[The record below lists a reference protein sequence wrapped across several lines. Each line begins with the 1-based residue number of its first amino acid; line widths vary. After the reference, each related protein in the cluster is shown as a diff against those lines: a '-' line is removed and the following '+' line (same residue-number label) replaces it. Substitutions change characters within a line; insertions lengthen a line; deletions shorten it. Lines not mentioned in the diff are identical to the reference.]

1 MHRSMSPYIQF
12 PNPKLNRFFKLSSRK
27 LGKIPTHPF
36 WRWEK
41 NHQADL
47 EFQTLPAEVWAW
59 SGSWGPRDFLG
70 GQSKWGAKAKLRKK
84 SQNHPNHIIVN
95 SYIPIWWKISAST
108 LFLLV
113 FFFTT
118 FPTFLK
124 LIRLT
129 WTVETVS
136 LVCVALLNAA
146 CSGIAAFQVVHNFL
160 TQHIMWCSFPGFEGD
175 ESHHQHRFSKVIF
188 RFPTTDHHW

>member
-1 MHRSMSPYIQF
+1 M
-12 PNPKLNRFFKLSSRK
+12 
-27 LGKIPTHPF
+27 GKIPTHPF
-36 WRWEK
+36 LTVAYFCRIGWEK

-59 SGSWGPRDFLG
+59 SGSWGGRRDAIFG

-84 SQNHPNHIIVN
+84 SQNHPTHIIVN
-95 SYIPIWWKISAST
+95 SYISIWWKISAST

-113 FFFTT
+113 FVFTT

-146 CSGIAAFQVVHNFL
+146 CSDIAAFQVVHNFL
-160 TQHIMWCSFPGFEGD
+160 TQHIMRCLFPGFEGD
-175 ESHHQHRFSKVIF
+175 EFRHHKFSKEVIF
-188 RFPTTDHHW
+188 RFATTVIFLMGDLYKIYHIQRE